1 MIPHGGSA
9 AAGFHCVEKIGFFSH
24 GMEIL

>member
-24 GMEIL
+24 GMEIR